1 MEVTVLVEVEV
12 GGGEGPQAGL
22 GGHQGGG
29 REGQKG
35 AGREGRTH
43 LAVGGVWGGVDPVLG
58 RRVSQVNGLYDPSRR
73 RGKGGKGAKLI
84 AKRRCGTC
92 VGQVTKAFPVHRYVI
107 CYGRGADAKK

>member
-43 LAVGGVWGGVDPVLG
+43 LTVGGWGWGGG
-58 RRVSQVNGLYDPSRR
+58 RSGVGTTGLA
-73 RGKGGKGAKLI
+73 G
-84 AKRRCGTC
+84 
-92 VGQVTKAFPVHRYVI
+92 
-107 CYGRGADAKK
+107 

>member
-43 LAVGGVWGGVDPVLG
+43 LTVGVGGGSIRCW
-58 RRVSQVNGLYDPSRR
+58 YDGSRR
-73 RGKGGKGAKLI
+73 LMAYKIKADGEGRGEGAKLI